1 MKIKRL
7 FSVLGLGLFAAASA
21 GVGALGLKNAQP
33 KEANADTP
41 NTWMVRFQLSLGE
54 CSPNDPDSCFPADKP
69 VDGVRLHYWGDSV
82 DAWTRAE
89 HMFYFASDIYGVNV
103 SLNDDQV
110 IRGCQWVLEQRVEGD
125 KYSVDI
131 TQFGSNLVTS
141 LNKDTTIAGIQYQF
155 QNSWNGE
162 GKWELTNDTGVA
174 TSYLKVDVGIDDH
187 TYYNFEKDPINNRF
201 VASISL
207 PSSDA
212 IGFITEG
219 NFVFES
225 RIKDMLDTKSLDYIY
240 GGTDNWWYAEF
251 GSYDYILLNGTLKIR
266 KNISEV
272 VSVYL
277 IGVDADVRIYTFGEG
292 GIKEFG
298 DFPGT
303 RLGDI
308 LIADNV
314 TGDLHFENNNVQIW
328 RLRLSCGYPGGDHII
343 MTYLNELGNVGNQ
356 TADMLLLPGSAY
368 WFSYEAD
375 YHNDEA
381 GMALD
386 FLLDLENF
394 RNAADDDSICN
405 ISVSDA
411 EGIINAYNLL
421 SPVVRETY
429 IDKTT
434 INTHKRD
441 GSEGKEY
448 VSCRLIIEEL
458 GKIANVTPV
467 GGSRYVPTDVNRTAN
482 ITTIIIVL
490 AVSLSLVGFTT
501 LIVVRRRKHQ

>member
-1 MKIKRL
+1 MKVKRL

-21 GVGALGLKNAQP
+21 GVGALGLRNAQP
-33 KEANADTP
+33 KEADATDP
-41 NTWMVRFQLSLGE
+41 NTWMVRFQLNLGE
-54 CSPNDPDSCFPADKP
+54 CSPNDPNCCFPDDKP
-69 VDGVRLHYWGDSV
+69 VDGVKFHYWGDNV
-82 DAWTRAE
+82 DDWATAE
-89 HMFYFASDIYGVNV
+89 YMFYWANDLYGVNV
-103 SLNDDQV
+103 ALKDNQV
-110 IRGCQWVLEQRVEGD
+110 IKGCQWILEQRVEGD
-125 KYSVDI
+125 KYSEDI
-131 TQFGSNLVTS
+131 TQFGSDLVTY
-141 LNKDTTIAGIQYQF
+141 LDKDTTIAGIQYQF
-155 QNSWNGE
+155 SNNWNGD
-162 GKWELTNDTGVA
+162 KWELTSEAGYA
-174 TSYLKVDVGIDDH
+174 TSYIKAQVGVGDYTD
-187 TYYNFEKDPINNRF
+187 YEFVKDPANNRF
-201 VASISL
+201 VAEVML
-207 PSSDA
+207 PSEDA
-212 IGFITEG
+212 VGFETEG
-219 NFVFES
+219 NFEFS
-225 RIKDMLDTKSLDYIY
+225 GNILAMLDDKSLTYVT
-240 GGTDNWWYAEF
+240 GGTNNWWYSEF

-272 VSVYL
+272 ATVYL

-308 LIADNV
+308 LMADNV
-314 TGDLHFENNNVQIW
+314 TGDLHFENNDVQIW

-343 MTYLNELGNVGNQ
+343 MTYLNEYGNVGTQ

-368 WFSYEAD
+368 WFSYDAD

-405 ISVSDA
+405 ISASDA
-411 EGIINAYNLL
+411 EAIINSYNLL

-458 GKIANVTPV
+458 GKICGVTPV
-467 GGSRYVPTDVNRTAN
+467 GASRYVPTDINRTAN